1 MVLKIGS
8 KSEDA
13 KRLQAGLNFL
23 GFKSGTA
30 DGNFGHLTELAVVA
44 FQTRYKLY
52 ADGIAGPSTLKTYN
66 KVLKAAGGV
75 AEVTYGLVVEVPAPL
90 SPPPTEDVLLAW
102 EKCRADIAP
111 GSGGYNHLTLRADTA
126 AAYQK
131 VYDEVRRLGGLLTT
145 AGGKRSLSAAMSSSR
160 SQTSFH
166 YTGRAFDLATDTGM
180 QHPLKDPYLVVR
192 NTAPDGSRMWTVWC
206 RSTMPLAT
214 LLNLAPATVPC
225 VSLIENVTKVVT
237 KKGAK
242 GKPYTQILTEP
253 VLADAFNLTALLA
266 RNGFL
271 PISGRLSF
279 FQGGEYGGAE
289 WWHFQNVL
297 GLTVGVSTFG
307 KELRRVYSEAECQK
321 LPQWDEVKDRQYGVS
336 WF

>member
-1 MVLKIGS
+1 MLLKVGS
-8 KSEDA
+8 KGEEV

-30 DGNFGHLTELAVVA
+30 DGDFGHLTELAVVA

-52 ADGIAGPSTLKTYN
+52 ADGIAGQSTLKTYN
-66 KVLKAAGGV
+66 KVLKAAGGEFEV
-75 AEVTYGLVVEVPAPL
+75 AYGLALEAP
-90 SPPPTEDVLLAW
+90 SPPLPVEDASFLAW
-102 EKCRADIAP
+102 VKCRADIAP

-145 AGGKRSLSAAMSSSR
+145 AGGKRSLTAAMSSSR

-166 YTGRAFDLATDTGM
+166 YTGRALDLATDTGM

-192 NTAPDGSRMWTVWC
+192 NTVPEGSRMWTIWC

-225 VSLIENVTKVVT
+225 VSLVENVTKVLT
-237 KKGAK
+237 KKGAN
-242 GKPYTQILTEP
+242 GKLYTQILTEP

-266 RNGFL
+266 RHGFI
-271 PISGRLSF
+271 PISGRLPF

-289 WWHFQNVL
+289 WWHFNYVA
-297 GLTVGVSTFG
+297 GLVKGVSTFG
-307 KELRRVYSEAECQK
+307 GELRRVYSETECRK
-321 LPQWDEVKDRQYGVS
+321 LPQWEDVKDRQYGVS